1 MDTDQTDPHGKRKI
15 EQDLQKDDYLR
26 SFNKDY
32 EKVENTTRIL
42 ADYEKTIDDWAQ
54 SMTIVVNKNN
64 NMWSK
69 EKKFKLLEHFKE
81 MFYNF

>member
-32 EKVENTTRIL
+32 ETVENTTRIL
-42 ADYEKTIDDWAQ
+42 GNQTENIATNDIKSENFGESSTQPIPHRIDDLNKRNVAQ
-54 SMTIVVNKNN
+54 
-64 NMWSK
+64 
-69 EKKFKLLEHFKE
+69 
-81 MFYNF
+81 